1 MARMWPERRVGT
13 AGGGVRDN
21 LAFISIFLWG
31 NTVAFY
37 YAFVILRI
45 KGIRRKCSANQF
57 HLNFVKSFY
66 WYCGKIDLALHIVL
80 WISQTRT

>member
-1 MARMWPERRVGT
+1 MARMWPGL
-13 AGGGVRDN
+13 GGSGLGFLGGVRDN

-31 NTVAFY
+31 DTVAFY

-57 HLNFVKSFY
+57 HLNFVKPFY
-66 WYCGKIDLALHIVL
+66 GFPSNSI
-80 WISQTRT
+80 